1 MKKAMIS
8 GKFIILI
15 VLIIL
20 NSMFSCGCW
29 NYNDI
34 EKSLLVTGF
43 AIDKNEQKGK
53 YQLTMEILDFEISG
67 KEAKQDT
74 KYVESEGK
82 TIFDA
87 IRNAISIVGKK
98 IYWPHA
104 DICII
109 SEQIAKEGLIPVLDF
124 IYRDSELRTEL
135 YILIS
140 KEKTAREV
148 LLQEK
153 LLARSSSDN
162 IYEMLQN
169 QKVEGKY
176 PSIFMYRLIGYISSG
191 DAILPSIELKEVLG
205 KKTAS
210 LAGTAIF
217 KSDKLVGYINEA
229 ESQALLFAI
238 DLVKGGII
246 TVDEDLT
253 NTSEV
258 SLEIFKSKTK
268 IKPRYIN
275 DKLTMDIDI
284 KLEVSIA
291 EEASYTNY
299 INGKNFLKLKK
310 DAEGKI
316 KSSIENLIQKVQLEY
331 DADIFSFGLKI
342 KRDLPKVWRKIEN
355 DWNNKYKNLNSNVKV
370 SINIRNS
377 AIVKKQITKKQV

>member
-29 NYNDI
+29 NYKDI

-53 YQLTMEILDFEISG
+53 YQLTMEILDFEMSG
-67 KEAKQDT
+67 KEAKQST
-74 KYVESEGK
+74 KIIESEGK

-87 IRNAISIVGKK
+87 IRNAISIVGNKL
-98 IYWPHA
+98 YWPHA
-104 DICII
+104 DVCII
-109 SEQIAKEGLIPVLDF
+109 SEQIAKEGLIPTLDF
-124 IYRDSELRTEL
+124 IYRDSEVRTEL

-140 KEKTAREV
+140 KEKTAKEI

-153 LLARSSSDN
+153 LLAKSSSDN
-162 IYEMLQN
+162 IYEMLQE
-169 QKVEGKY
+169 QKNEGKF
-176 PSIFMYRLIGYISSG
+176 PSIFMYRLINYLSSG

-205 KKTAS
+205 KKTAN
-210 LAGTAIF
+210 LTGTAIF

-229 ESQALLFAI
+229 ESQALLFVI

-268 IKPRYIN
+268 IKPSYID

-284 KLEVSIA
+284 KLEVAIA
-291 EEASYTNY
+291 EDASYTNY
-299 INGKNFLKLKK
+299 ISGKNLLKLKK
-310 DAEGKI
+310 DAEEKV
-316 KSSIENLIQKVQLEY
+316 KTSVEELIQKVQLVY

-342 KRDLPKVWRKIEN
+342 NRDLPKVWRKVES
-355 DWNNKYKNLNSNVKV
+355 DWNNTFKNLNTNVKV

-377 AIVKKQITKKQV
+377 AIVKKQITKKQQ

>member
-8 GKFIILI
+8 RRFIILI
-15 VLIIL
+15 LLILL
-20 NSMFSCGCW
+20 NSIFSCGCW

-53 YQLTMEILDFEISG
+53 YQLTMEILDFEMSG
-67 KEAKQDT
+67 KDAKQGT

-87 IRNAISIVGKK
+87 IRNAISITGKRL
-98 IYWPHA
+98 YWPHA
-104 DICII
+104 DVCII
-109 SEQIAKEGLIPVLDF
+109 SEQIAKEGLIPVIDF

-140 KEKTAREV
+140 KEKTAKEI

-153 LLARSSSDN
+153 LLSKSSSDN
-162 IYEMLQN
+162 IYEMLQE
-169 QKVEGKY
+169 QKSEGKF
-176 PSIFMYRLIGYISSG
+176 PSIFMYRLINYLSSG

-205 KKTAS
+205 KKTAI
-210 LAGTAIF
+210 LTGTAIF

-229 ESQALLFAI
+229 ESQALLFVN

-268 IKPRYIN
+268 IKPSYID

-284 KLEVSIA
+284 KLEVAIA
-291 EEASYTNY
+291 ENASYTNY
-299 INGKNFLKLKK
+299 ISGKNFLKLKK
-310 DAEGKI
+310 DAEEKV
-316 KSSIENLIQKVQLEY
+316 KTSVEDLIQKVQLVY
-331 DADIFSFGLKI
+331 DADIFSFGLKVN
-342 KRDLPKVWRKIEN
+342 RDLPKVWRKVES
-355 DWNNKYKNLNSNVKV
+355 DWNNTFKNLNSNVNV

-377 AIVKKQITKKQV
+377 AIVKKQITKKQQ